1 MSATANWGYNA
12 GSRRIT
18 AANWLEGRL
27 EISTVN
33 DALEALAPLI
43 AVMNDLGLTYRVG
56 GSLASSAHGIARAT
70 LDADLIVNLEAR
82 HVPALVS
89 RIKSMYYAD
98 QELMLEALAAG
109 QSFNLIDLETFVK
122 IDIFPVQNRAYD
134 HLSFARVTVASGTNF
149 ITAEDSVLRKLVW
162 RRLSDGSERQ
172 WRDVIGVLRVQG
184 SGLRSEERRVGK
196 ECVQPCRSRWSPYH

>member
-1 MSATANWGYNA
+1 M
-12 GSRRIT
+12 
-18 AANWLEGRL
+18 
-27 EISTVN
+27 
-33 DALEALAPLI
+33 
-43 AVMNDLGLTYRVG
+43 
-56 GSLASSAHGIARAT
+56 
-70 LDADLIVNLEAR
+70 DADLVVNLEVR

-89 RIKSMYYAD
+89 RLQNTYYAD

-134 HLSFARVTVASGTNF
+134 RLSFARVTVASDTNF
-149 ITAEDSVLRKLVW
+149 ITAEDSVLRKLEW

-184 SGLRSEERRVGK
+184 SSLDLEYLRHWASELDLSDDLERALRAAS
-196 ECVQPCRSRWSPYH
+196 EDQA